1 MACNDHKPFTLFL
14 PRPECNFN
22 TKKYIYKFLHKKFY
36 FLYLPILT
44 LKKRRAMSNMKCF
57 IHSFIHFIFLIY
69 NTVDIFVFISTMHLL
84 FHAKQKYRTRELS
97 YCCDHNARNLD
108 SNSPYW
114 CIDAKHRNGV
124 WDFPLQRRHLYSYFR
139 TSRSHDFA
147 HDMTMLNTICLTHS
161 VWKMSFIAINMAQS
175 HHFCFPAYIIWHTG
189 RCYHCVQNIF
199 YLLENSIFFL
209 CLVSFSFFF
218 FYTLPPVF
226 VYF

>member
-1 MACNDHKPFTLFL
+1 
-14 PRPECNFN
+14 
-22 TKKYIYKFLHKKFY
+22 
-36 FLYLPILT
+36 
-44 LKKRRAMSNMKCF
+44 MSNMKC
-57 IHSFIHFIFLIY
+57 FIHFIFLIY
-69 NTVDIFVFISTMHLL
+69 NTVDIFAFISTMHLL

-218 FYTLPPVF
+218 FFFWKLTFTHFPRFLSISRFFLKFLCIFMVRA
-226 VYF
+226 VLN